1 MEKLY
6 CKTVNNDKILQ
17 DKVLEVEDFDK
28 DNFFNVIAY
37 VCEQMDLSTPVILNK
52 HYEQMVKFNHSVF
65 LANEFLEDVD
75 FKRFIVE
82 RFDDDENSKQ
92 MFMYDDF

>member
-1 MEKLY
+1 M
-6 CKTVNNDKILQ
+6 I
-17 DKVLEVEDFDK
+17 
-28 DNFFNVIAY
+28 
-37 VCEQMDLSTPVILNK
+37 
-52 HYEQMVKFNHSVF
+52 KFNHSVF

-92 MFMYDDF
+92 VFMYDDF